1 MITQKNKLMN
11 RKTFLLVITS
21 VSALGGFLFGYDTGV
36 INGAQF
42 YLSKYFELDAAMKGW
57 VVGSALLGCLVGAIL
72 AGPISIKMGR
82 KNSLILSAILFTI
95 SAWGSGLPSF
105 FPESVSLLV
114 LFRIIGGL
122 GIGIASMNAPMYI
135 AEIAPP
141 ERRGNLV
148 SYYQLAVVIGFFTVF
163 LATYFIGNSNTEEQN
178 IEYGWRHMFWTELIP
193 SMAFLFLL
201 FLVPKSPRWLSLK
214 GRYEEALAVLN
225 KLHGPENA
233 IKEAEEIKLSIAQ
246 EMDKGGTKINYWGGT
261 VLSIIMIGSVL
272 SILQQFTGINA
283 VLYYGAD
290 IFEKALG
297 FGQADVLKQQVLLAF
312 VNFAFTFVAMA
323 TIDKIG
329 RKPLIYIGSAG
340 MIIGFL
346 ILAITLQRQTIGV
359 WSLVGVLIFIGSFAM
374 SMGPVVW
381 VILSEM
387 FPNKIRSVAM
397 SVAVAAQWGANYIVS
412 QSFPMVTESSMN
424 NNSFWNGSLPYYIFI
439 VFIAI
444 TIVFTYK
451 YIPETKGKSLEDLE
465 KVWK

>member
-1 MITQKNKLMN
+1 MN

-135 AEIAPP
+135 AEIAPA

-163 LATYFIGNSNTEEQN
+163 LATYFIGNSNTEAQN
-178 IEYGWRHMFWTELIP
+178 IEFGWRHMFWTELIP
-193 SMAFLFLL
+193 SMSFLFLL
-201 FLVPKSPRWLSLK
+201 LLVPKSPRWLSLK
-214 GRYEEALAVLN
+214 GRYDEALEVLN

-233 IKEAEEIKLSIAQ
+233 IKEAEEIKVSITQ
-246 EMDKGGTKINYWGGT
+246 ELEKGGAKINYWGGT
-261 VLSIIMIGSVL
+261 VLGIIVIGSVL

-297 FGQADVLKQQVLLAF
+297 FGQEDVLKQQVLLAF
-312 VNFAFTFVAMA
+312 VNFVFTFVAMA
-323 TIDKIG
+323 TIDKFG
-329 RKPLIYIGSAG
+329 RKPLIYIGSVG

-346 ILAITLQRQTIGV
+346 ILAITLQSQTIGV

-439 VFIAI
+439 AFIALI
-444 TIVFTYK
+444 IVFTYR